1 MSGIDELIAKL
12 CPEGVTFR
20 PLGDCWI
27 KNAGGGTPSKAVTRY
42 WNGSIPWA
50 SVGDLSIPEAVIRET
65 RNHITEEGLVN
76 STSNVVR
83 AGDII
88 VAVKIAPGRMKVAGL
103 DIAINQDLR
112 GLTLA
117 NWLHV
122 KFLLYFFQTLKI
134 VGTGTIV
141 RAITVAELG
150 RIRIPVPPLEVQR
163 EIVRILDYFTELE
176 AELEARR
183 AQYDHYRLALLSFP
197 RTTRRVLLEDVVF
210 FTNAKAHERFVDPA
224 GDVALLTAR
233 FVSTQGRSARF
244 VNSKDVLTPALQHDV
259 ALVMSD
265 LPNGRALA
273 KAFFVPES
281 GKYAANQRVCL
292 LRVKDERVVLPR
304 FLYYLIDRNK
314 QLLAYDSGVDQTH
327 LKKSYILE
335 VQLALPDLAEQIRI
349 ASILDAFEA
358 LVNDLSVGL
367 PAELAARRKQYE
379 NYRDRLLTFD
389 ELPA

>member
-1 MSGIDELIAKL
+1 MAQSAPLSVPRKL
-12 CPEGVTFR
+12 
-20 PLGDCWI
+20 LGDLVRNLDSQRRPVTRSDRSEGLYPYYGANGIQDYVEDYIFDGTFLLVGEDGSVMEKDRSPILNWVSGKI
-27 KNAGGGTPSKAVTRY
+27 WVNNHAHILEMKSKDLELRFLFHFLRTVDISSYVTGGTQLKL
-42 WNGSIPWA
+42 NQ
-50 SVGDLSIPEAVIRET
+50 
-65 RNHITEEGLVN
+65 
-76 STSNVVR
+76 
-83 AGDII
+83 
-88 VAVKIAPGRMKVAGL
+88 GRM
-103 DIAINQDLR
+103 NQIP
-112 GLTLA
+112 
-117 NWLHV
+117 V
-122 KFLLYFFQTLKI
+122 
-134 VGTGTIV
+134 
-141 RAITVAELG
+141 
-150 RIRIPVPPLEVQR
+150 PVPPLDVQH
-163 EIVRILDYFTELE
+163 EIVRILDNFTELEASLE

-183 AQYDHYRLALLSFP
+183 AQYEHYRLALVSFP
-197 RTTRRVLLEDVVF
+197 RTTRRVFLEEIVF
-210 FTNAKAHERFVDPA
+210 FINAKAHERFVDPA

-244 VNSKDVLTPALQHDV
+244 VNSKDVLTPALRHDV

-273 KAFFVPES
+273 RAFFVPEV

-335 VQLALPDLAEQIRI
+335 VQLALPELAEQIRI
-349 ASILDAFEA
+349 TSILDAFDA

-379 NYRDRLLTFD
+379 YYRDRLLTFD

>member
-1 MSGIDELIAKL
+1 MAQSAPLSVPRKL
-12 CPEGVTFR
+12 
-20 PLGDCWI
+20 LGDLVRNLDSQRRPVTRSDRSEGLYPYYGANGIQDYVEDYIFDGTFLLVGEDGSVMEKDRSPILNWVSGKI
-27 KNAGGGTPSKAVTRY
+27 WVNNHAHILEMKSKDLELRFLFHFLRTVDISSYVTGGTQLKL
-42 WNGSIPWA
+42 NQ
-50 SVGDLSIPEAVIRET
+50 
-65 RNHITEEGLVN
+65 
-76 STSNVVR
+76 
-83 AGDII
+83 
-88 VAVKIAPGRMKVAGL
+88 GRM
-103 DIAINQDLR
+103 NQIP
-112 GLTLA
+112 
-117 NWLHV
+117 V
-122 KFLLYFFQTLKI
+122 
-134 VGTGTIV
+134 
-141 RAITVAELG
+141 
-150 RIRIPVPPLEVQR
+150 PVPPLDVQH
-163 EIVRILDYFTELE
+163 EIVRILDNFTELEASLE

-183 AQYDHYRLALLSFP
+183 AQYEHYRLALVSFP
-197 RTTRRVLLEDVVF
+197 RTTRRVFLEEIVF
-210 FTNAKAHERFVDPA
+210 FINAKAHERFVDPA

-244 VNSKDVLTPALQHDV
+244 VNSKDVLTPALRHDV

-273 KAFFVPES
+273 RAFFVPEV

-304 FLYYLIDRNK
+304 FLYYLIDRNR

-335 VQLALPDLAEQIRI
+335 VQLALPELAEQIRI
-349 ASILDAFEA
+349 TSILDAFDA

-379 NYRDRLLTFD
+379 YYRDRLLTFD